1 LRFANL
7 SHTICFVKTQN
18 LLRLTFLI
26 LA

>member
-7 SHTICFVKTQN
+7 SHTICFVKTRN

-26 LA
+26 LP